1 MQALWNSLT
10 ESKFYK
16 TQDSNIAGYKSW
28 VQFMETTGSG
38 HFLLLQAVLSGYLT
52 KEEIFLY
59 CSHKRFKIN
68 QITDMIAVYFIL
80 ILTSANQGKGLHGT
94 LGNCN

>member
-28 VQFMETTGSG
+28 VQFMETTGYRSFFIVAG
-38 HFLLLQAVLSGYLT
+38 SAFY
-52 KEEIFLY
+52 I
-59 CSHKRFKIN
+59 SH
-68 QITDMIAVYFIL
+68 
-80 ILTSANQGKGLHGT
+80 
-94 LGNCN
+94 